1 MNEFLENNQDKINEK
16 NEVYDKAIF
25 LYKAAL
31 KTLKTKIEI
40 LNEQYELF
48 YEYKP
53 IEYVSV
59 RIKSTESIKNKL
71 KKKGFDL
78 TYSNMFENIN
88 DIAGMR
94 IVCNFKDDVYKI
106 VEEIENFEDIRILKR
121 KDFMKKPKV
130 SGYMSYHIVVEI
142 PVNFAKETIFIKT
155 EIQIRTIGMDFWA
168 NLEHKLKYKNKTINK
183 KQSKDLVKYAKL
195 INNIDDNMLM
205 IANQNLKEEE
215 TKIITAIPKIE
226 IEAADEKNIFNKKK
240 IKFDL

>member
-1 MNEFLENNQDKINEK
+1 MYE
-16 NEVYDKAIF
+16 KAIF

-53 IEYVSV
+53 IEYITT
-59 RIKSTESIKNKL
+59 RIKSPESIKNKL
-71 KKKGFDL
+71 KKKGYDL

-106 VEEIENFEDIRILKR
+106 VEEIENFEDIKILKK

-142 PVNFAKETIFIKT
+142 PVNFAKETIFIKS

-168 NLEHKLKYKNKTINK
+168 NLEHKLKYKNKNISK

-205 IANQNLKEEE
+205 IANQNLKEND
-215 TKIITAIPKIE
+215 TKIITAVPRIE
-226 IEAADEKNIFNKKK
+226 IEATNEKNILKTNK
-240 IKFDL
+240 IKYDL